1 MDDACYYIYY
11 IVGHLKIES
20 SYTNLSRTCMSIFVC
35 VEETKIQ
42 RNKEG
47 KKEEAGHMY
56 APY

>member
-1 MDDACYYIYY
+1 MDDACYYTYY

-20 SYTNLSRTCMSIFVC
+20 SYTNLSPY

-47 KKEEAGHMY
+47 KKEEY
-56 APY
+56 VCTL